1 MAIITLT
8 SDWGISGYYA
18 AAVKGVILSKMPNA
32 VIVDVCHNVKPF
44 DHFEPAFLVKNTYP
58 TFPEGTVHIIAVDSV
73 ENELHQHLVVKL
85 DGQYFVCSDNGILS
99 ILVGN
104 KSYEAVVVE
113 VEQDTNFYTFSAR
126 DRFAKIAVMLANG
139 ARMDEIG
146 GEYKQK
152 LYGSGVFQ
160 PRMTNNGFIEGIVIY
175 VDSYGNAITNI
186 TKELYEQFRNG
197 HECIVEFNNYYAD
210 IKECYDDVQRDDTVA
225 FFGTHGY
232 LEIALNKESLSLRC
246 GVYVETVVMVKTKS

>member
-8 SDWGISGYYA
+8 SDWGNSGYYA
-18 AAVKGVILSKMPNA
+18 AAVKGVILSKMPDA

-44 DHFEPAFLVKNTYP
+44 DHAETAFLVKNAYP

-73 ENELHQHLVVKL
+73 ENEHQQHLVIKL
-85 DGQYFVCSDNGILS
+85 DGQYFIGSDNGILS

-126 DRFAKIAVMLANG
+126 DRFAKVAVMLANG
-139 ARMDEIG
+139 ASMEDIG
-146 GEYKQK
+146 GPYKQQ
-152 LYGSGVFQ
+152 LYGSGLFQ
-160 PRMTNNGFIEGIVIY
+160 PRMTTDFIEGLVIY

-186 TKELYEQFRNG
+186 SKELFDQCKNG
-197 HECIVEFNNYYAD
+197 RKCDVEFGNYYAE
-210 IKECYDDVQRDDTVA
+210 IKECYDDVPLDEPVA

-232 LEIALNKESLSLRC
+232 LEIALNRESLSQRC
-246 GVYVETVVMVKTKS
+246 GVSINTVVQVKFGN